1 MMAPMEDQTVTGQGW
16 AVPGS
21 AEHQPA
27 PGDAPGLGAPP
38 GAGGPGALAGTT
50 AGSGADGAASIPRVA
65 LRPMTVADILDGGFG
80 VVKARPRR
88 ILAIAAGFAIPVN
101 LLVGFLQ
108 RGVYGGQGIADYLND
123 PAVANSSSNDAGPAL
138 GFLAAIVLSAV
149 TLALVTGAIAHLVG
163 QWTMGRDAPAGEM
176 LGAVGRKWFAILV
189 AVAVVKVIETLGLFG
204 CYIGLLFVFPLFVPV
219 TPIIVME
226 STGPFAAISRSTQLV
241 RRRYWNVMGIALLI
255 GVAGLLLTLALS
267 LLPQAVALAIGFRVG
282 WPLAALG
289 RIAAETVVVPFTAA
303 ATVLLYLDL
312 RVRTEGLDIEMS
324 AARTLDRAA

>member
-27 PGDAPGLGAPP
+27 PGDASGPGAPP
-38 GAGGPGALAGTT
+38 GPGGPGALART
-50 AGSGADGAASIPRVA
+50 AAGPGADGSGSIPRVA

-101 LLVGFLQ
+101 ILVGFLQ

-123 PAVANSSSNDAGPAL
+123 PAVANSSANDAGPAIGAML
-138 GFLAAIVLSAV
+138 AIVLSAV
-149 TLALVTGAIAHLVG
+149 TLGLVTGAVAHLVG

-176 LGAVGRKWFAILV
+176 LAAVGRKWFSILV
-189 AVAVVKVIETLGLFG
+189 AVAVVKVIQVFGLFV
-204 CYIGLLFVFPLFVPV
+204 CYIGLLFLFPLFVPV

-226 STGPFAAISRSTQLV
+226 STGPFAAISRASQLE
-241 RRRYWNVMGIALLI
+241 RRRYWNVMGTALLI
-255 GVAGLLLTLALS
+255 GAADLLLPLALS
-267 LLPQAVALAIGFRVG
+267 LLPQLVALTIGFRIG

-324 AARTLDRAA
+324 AVRTLDRAT

>member
-1 MMAPMEDQTVTGQGW
+1 VTGQGW

-27 PGDAPGLGAPP
+27 PEDAPGPGAPP
-38 GAGGPGALAGTT
+38 GPGGPGRPGALVSTAAGTGANG
-50 AGSGADGAASIPRVA
+50 AGSIPRVA

-88 ILAIAAGFAIPVN
+88 ILAISAGFAIPVN
-101 LLVGFLQ
+101 ILVGFLQ
-108 RGVYGGQGIADYLND
+108 RGVYGGQGIADYLSD
-123 PAVANSSSNDAGPAL
+123 PAVANSGSNDAGPAI
-138 GFLAAIVLSAV
+138 AAVAALILSAV
-149 TLALVTGAIAHLVG
+149 TLGLVTAAVAHLVG

-176 LGAVGRKWFAILV
+176 MGAVGRKWFAVVV
-189 AVAVVKVIETLGLFG
+189 AVLAVKVIQVLGLVV
-204 CYIGLLFVFPLFVPV
+204 CYLGLLFVFPLFVPA
-219 TPIIVME
+219 TPVIVME
-226 STGPFAAISRSTQLV
+226 STGPFAALGRASQLV
-241 RRRYWNVMGIALLI
+241 RRRYWNVMGTALLI
-255 GVAGLLLTLALS
+255 GAAGLLLTFALS
-267 LLPQAVALAIGFRVG
+267 LLPQAVALAIGFRIG

-324 AARTLDRAA
+324 AVRTLDRAT